1 MIINY
6 PHCIV
11 YDICAVIMFVLKYE
25 KNRQLIAQVINYQP
39 AMYVSEVCCEYIIY
53 QGFGVTCDSSRSCY

>member
-6 PHCIV
+6 SLCII
-11 YDICAVIMFVLKYE
+11 YDICAVVLKYE
-25 KNRQLIAQVINYQP
+25 ENRQVIAQVVNFQP
-39 AMYVSEVCCEYIIY
+39 AMYVWEVCCEYIIY